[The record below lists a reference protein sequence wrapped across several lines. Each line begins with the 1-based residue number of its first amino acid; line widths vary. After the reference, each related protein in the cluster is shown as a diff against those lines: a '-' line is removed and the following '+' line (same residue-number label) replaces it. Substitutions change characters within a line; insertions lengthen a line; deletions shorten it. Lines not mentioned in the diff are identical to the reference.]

1 MSHPLA
7 CSPAGASGEI
17 LGATAEKLVETVEIL
32 QGLITLKDFLDEAE
46 VKRVEAV
53 LVQCAKEADLK
64 INEQEY
70 GPGKYPSDAECRRV
84 VRYEGNKEVTQ
95 AMELGTMKHAAAF
108 ACVERELGSE
118 FSDHLSREPR
128 YGQNP
133 STGRYALIDKRFKS
147 LAPDI
152 VLHLVGDANKIQ
164 FLYDF
169 LFPCTSGS
177 KSDPLGD
184 ARRTLSDKLAKYDK
198 LPGQNRRALVT
209 PQLGISR

>member
-17 LGATAEKLVETVEIL
+17 LGATAEKLVETVEVL

-53 LVQCAKEADLK
+53 LVECAKEADLK

-70 GPGKYPSDAECRRV
+70 GPGKYPSDAECNRV
-84 VRYEGNKEVTQ
+84 VGYNKKGPVKR

-108 ACVERELGSE
+108 ACVERELGSK
-118 FSDHLSREPR
+118 FSDHLTQEPR

-133 STGRYALIDKRFKS
+133 STGRYALTDNPNDS
-147 LAPDI
+147 LVPDI

-177 KSDPLGD
+177 KSDPLGEQ
-184 ARRTLSDKLAKYDK
+184 RRTMENKLKKYKD
-198 LPGQNRRALVT
+198 LPGENQRALVT